1 MAIKKII
8 CLAVDDEPLALSV
21 LQKYIGSV
29 PALDL
34 VGSCANAVQALEM
47 LQQHPVDLIFLDIQM
62 PQIMGTDFIRTLKK
76 SPKIIFTTAYN
87 HYSIDAIRISAFDY
101 LVKPIGIEDLQ
112 QAVERLH
119 KTYNKQTKEKID
131 ILKKSLSDNRSQE
144 DKIAISTSEGI
155 EFIPIK
161 NILHIES
168 KSNYSKIYMPE
179 NKNIMVTKILKDFEE
194 MLLPYNFYR
203 VHNSHLI
210 NLNYIKKYIRS
221 EGGHVINADIMQ
233 YRGSQAHGNLGKDT
247 GAEVGSGVDVIH
259 GNVMD
264 AVTLAGELCSTCVR

>member
-1 MAIKKII
+1 MWFSWILK
-8 CLAVDDEPLALSV
+8 CPRMS
-21 LQKYIGSV
+21 GFRM
-29 PALDL
+29 
-34 VGSCANAVQALEM
+34 LEE
-47 LQQHPVDLIFLDIQM
+47 L
-62 PQIMGTDFIRTLKK
+62 GEYDFD
-76 SPKIIFTTAYN
+76 IIFTTAYN

-112 QAVERLH
+112 QAVERLN
-119 KTYNKQTKEKID
+119 KTRNKQTKEKID

-168 KSNYSKIYMPE
+168 KSNYSKIYLPE
-179 NKNIMVTKILKDFEE
+179 NKSIMVTKILKDFEE

-221 EGGHVINADIMQ
+221 EGRPCNVAGWNGHR
-233 YRGSQAHGNLGKDT
+233 YFT
-247 GAEVGSGVDVIH
+247 P
-259 GNVMD
+259 
-264 AVTLAGELCSTCVR
+264 